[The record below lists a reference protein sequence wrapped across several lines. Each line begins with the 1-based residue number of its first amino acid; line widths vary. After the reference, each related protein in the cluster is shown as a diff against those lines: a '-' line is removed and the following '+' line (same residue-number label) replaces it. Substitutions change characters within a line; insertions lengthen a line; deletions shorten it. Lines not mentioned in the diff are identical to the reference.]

1 MGDSALLAGSALVI
15 VLVVLGIFLLLP
27 VLAAFIILLV
37 QCIKHKWTRKLVIPF
52 IIVSVLLGSTIL
64 SAVATLIRSLI
75 G

>member
-1 MGDSALLAGSALVI
+1 MGDSAFVGGGPILI
-15 VLVVLGIFLLLP
+15 VFVVLGIFLLLP

-64 SAVATLIRSLI
+64 SAVATLIKSLI